1 MSDMGNTFKNTGGR
15 NRYSGSIRVLMVEY
29 RKPELSELG
38 DIEEVTESGNRGSPD
53 GSEFSSCSRNNDG
66 KNPNC

>member
-1 MSDMGNTFKNTGGR
+1 
-15 NRYSGSIRVLMVEY
+15 MVEY